1 MRILDTC
8 PEIKAVITS
17 HYSIAVKRN
26 RIRNFLSD
34 MLHATYEDDPTI
46 PPLEWILTK
55 ESISV
60 FRSILTQ
67 RSERL
72 AKFSLLQYLDDIL
85 VKEDQTDVELPEK
98 GFFAEIDHLLK
109 GITGKSGIYS
119 ETIPL
124 FLKKSG
130 MQAAKLRSAD
140 LSRMAKRVHE
150 NTAGYV
156 CGLDKSIIRQRTRN
170 KARILAHFKATD
182 QEWEDWRWHAKNIIK
197 EPDTLRKLI
206 QISEES
212 YQALKIANKE
222 NISFG
227 ITPYYL
233 SNFDR
238 ELNSGQD
245 RALRAQVIPS
255 LSYVEKMN
263 VSRQS
268 PEVSMD
274 FMLERNTSPIEG
286 ITRRYPMI
294 IILKPLLVCPQICVY
309 CQRNWEVNDI
319 FSKSA
324 VLPKQHLD
332 KALEWI
338 ADRTEINEVLIT
350 GGDPLFLSN
359 NKLEYI
365 LERIAKIDHIIRI
378 RIGTRIP
385 VTLPMRVTD
394 SLVRIISRFHRP
406 GKREII
412 IITHFEHAYEITP
425 QAMAAVQK
433 FRRCGM
439 EVYNQLVFTYYNS
452 RRFEAAYLRQ
462 MLRLIGVTSYY
473 TFNTKGKEETDEFRV
488 PIARLLQE
496 QKEESRMY
504 PGAVRTDEIVFNVP
518 GLGKNYLRA
527 SQHHGIIAILPNGRR
542 VYEFH
547 PWEKKLFLVD
557 TFIYKDVSVYDY
569 LARLKRDRENITRY
583 KTIWYYY

>member
-8 PEIKAVITS
+8 PEIKFIITS

-26 RIRNFLSD
+26 RIRNFLAD
-34 MLHATYEDDPTI
+34 MLHVTFEDDPTI
-46 PPLEWILTK
+46 PPLEWILTQ
-55 ESISV
+55 EAISV
-60 FRSILTQ
+60 FRNILTQ

-85 VKEDQTDVELPEK
+85 LKEDQTDVELPEK

-109 GITGKSGIYS
+109 GIMGKSGIYS

-130 MQAAKLRSAD
+130 IQAAKLRSAD

-222 NISFG
+222 NISFS

-274 FMLERNTSPIEG
+274 FMLERDTSPIEG

-294 IILKPLLVCPQICVY
+294 IILKPLLICPQICVY
-309 CQRNWEVNDI
+309 CQRNWEMNDV

-324 VLPKQHLD
+324 VLSKQHLD

-350 GGDPLFLSN
+350 GGDPLYLSN
-359 NKLEYI
+359 DKLEYI

-394 SLVRIISRFHRP
+394 SLVRIIGRFHRP

-504 PGAVRTDEIVFNVP
+504 PGTVRTDEIVFNVP

-557 TFIYKDVSVYDY
+557 TFIYRDVSVYDY
-569 LARLKRDRENITRY
+569 LARLKRDGENITRY